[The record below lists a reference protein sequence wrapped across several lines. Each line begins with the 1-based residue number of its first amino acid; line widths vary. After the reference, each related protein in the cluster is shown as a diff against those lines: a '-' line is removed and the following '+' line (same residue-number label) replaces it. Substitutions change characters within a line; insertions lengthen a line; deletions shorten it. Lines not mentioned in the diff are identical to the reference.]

1 MGVDHPEK
9 DGNLLSP
16 DNLQYPPLVLSRG
29 IFVSD
34 KDRRPDDR
42 RGDRSG
48 GLSGKPGKIDLS
60 GKNPDSSSP
69 DKIPDNSHLDDVKE
83 NDELGTSKLQ
93 VPRLGKTDMQPLSGL
108 QKDQFMD
115 KLYNEIDLSKVDDA
129 HETRFRKYYSEYGK
143 YVSDRYRYDVSGW
156 FWRCWEG
163 FSRKSKEE
171 EEMIDKMR
179 IKVLAA
185 SLSNDYRRHQNLL
198 ESYYGTEKHDQIN
211 KYALLILDCSYGS
224 EFGMSNDEYRALRE
238 DALYRAERDWMRRN
252 PERVRKFQSHGSVR
266 PDPQLDQPGR

>member
-1 MGVDHPEK
+1 MPWPRKTSTCRSFVTISSGLCRLFAIVVLFHGQNHTSRWTRSMGVDHPEK

-93 VPRLGKTDMQPLSGL
+93 VPRLGK
-108 QKDQFMD
+108 
-115 KLYNEIDLSKVDDA
+115 
-129 HETRFRKYYSEYGK
+129 
-143 YVSDRYRYDVSGW
+143 
-156 FWRCWEG
+156 
-163 FSRKSKEE
+163 
-171 EEMIDKMR
+171 
-179 IKVLAA
+179 
-185 SLSNDYRRHQNLL
+185 
-198 ESYYGTEKHDQIN
+198 
-211 KYALLILDCSYGS
+211 
-224 EFGMSNDEYRALRE
+224 
-238 DALYRAERDWMRRN
+238 
-252 PERVRKFQSHGSVR
+252 
-266 PDPQLDQPGR
+266 